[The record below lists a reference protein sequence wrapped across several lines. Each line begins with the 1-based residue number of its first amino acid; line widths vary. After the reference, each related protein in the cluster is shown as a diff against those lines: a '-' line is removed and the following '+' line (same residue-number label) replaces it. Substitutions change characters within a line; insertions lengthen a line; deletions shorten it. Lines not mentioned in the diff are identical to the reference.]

1 MICKIIVDRLP
12 CEAVQTPMAAL
23 SSGRSAPRS
32 LTAQTKP
39 PSGHAAPLVQPRP
52 KSKKKKK
59 RRRGKK
65 SKDAFVFLGI
75 STGYETSI

>member
-59 RRRGKK
+59 KKGKK
-65 SKDAFVFLGI
+65 IKRCLCFLRHQ
-75 STGYETSI
+75 YRL